1 MSGATITCG
10 GQTHTSGS
18 GSGGSI
24 RLESDQISLNTVTV
38 NGGST
43 YAVGGKGRI
52 AIYYFT
58 SLTGYNCTSGNSCYA
73 QNSSPTAT
81 PSPTSA
87 GPTPTPSRTPTG
99 IAPSL
104 INYSYTDSSHVHA
117 VTNLSNG
124 NHYTYD
130 LNGNMTQRTV
140 NGVTWNI
147 MYDAENHTQSLGNGS
162 YSATY
167 LYDGDGVRVGQTV
180 NGVST
185 YYFAGGAY
193 EVTVNGSNT
202 SIRKYY
208 SIAGQMVAMD
218 DGSLHYLLTDHLG
231 SVVAVASSSGVLE
244 SQQRYLP
251 FEEPRNTPGIT
262 QTDFGFT
269 GQKVLL
275 GTGLMDFRARI
286 DDPYL
291 NRFLQPD
298 SIIPNLYNPQNLNR
312 YSYVNNSPIGNSDPT
327 GHCMVSGHE
336 FDSGSSVCQWTHNGL
351 DSGDSGSVSGQPD
364 AIKKHNT
371 NNHSAYVG
379 SFQMDSTLGNPS
391 IDSYTGFPGSGAPS
405 SDWSV
410 LGNYE
415 ANSNQIVVGA
425 AAGLPGVLVDAL
437 IMAGQYFKGSDL
449 VNPYSQHVS
458 VSYSLNYFNVPRIDG
473 YRSATLNGVNITN
486 SSRSIVNYQINIS
499 SGLQQMSTDMFSAGP
514 GETVKAPISRTIS
527 IIGIV
532 TIVVR
537 ANTYCIGPC
546 YTTNPPPSI
555 GTGYGAYDFVP

>member
-1 MSGATITCG
+1 M
-10 GQTHTSGS
+10 
-18 GSGGSI
+18 
-24 RLESDQISLNTVTV
+24 

-251 FEEPRNTPGIT
+251 FGEPRNTPGIT

-269 GQKVLL
+269 GQKALL

-298 SIIPNLYNPQNLNR
+298 TIIPNLYNPQNLNR
-312 YSYVNNSPIGNSDPT
+312 YSFVGNNPIRYNDPT
-327 GHCMVSGHE
+327 GHNYDCGPLECPQDM
-336 FDSGSSVCQWTHNGL
+336 Q
-351 DSGDSGSVSGQPD
+351 
-364 AIKKHNT
+364 
-371 NNHSAYVG
+371 
-379 SFQMDSTLGNPS
+379 
-391 IDSYTGFPGSGAPS
+391 DSYS
-405 SDWSV
+405 
-410 LGNYE
+410 
-415 ANSNQIVVGA
+415 
-425 AAGLPGVLVDAL
+425 
-437 IMAGQYFKGSDL
+437 
-449 VNPYSQHVS
+449 
-458 VSYSLNYFNVPRIDG
+458 
-473 YRSATLNGVNITN
+473 
-486 SSRSIVNYQINIS
+486 
-499 SGLQQMSTDMFSAGP
+499 
-514 GETVKAPISRTIS
+514 
-527 IIGIV
+527 
-532 TIVVR
+532 
-537 ANTYCIGPC
+537 
-546 YTTNPPPSI
+546 PPPSPKPGSRHHEHDGEDGVDGSTWYFRGYSASAIKAYFQSQGVDPSGCGPFSIAMAANIFNSNGKPTDYTGQEVELLFELFGSKIPTKGIPTWFDFQGSYGVFAHGWTGAEDHATI
-555 GTGYGAYDFVP
+555 GDLKSALAHDKLPIVAVSWQTTSEILADPGHASVGHYMVAVGFTNNTITFLDPGKPSDDKNGGLNTYSNNDFNDIWNGKSNLFITAGSIFSVSSNP